1 MNLHEYQG
9 KLLFAEY
16 NLPVSKGKV
25 IFDAKDAIDA
35 CDEIGGDKWVV
46 KAQVHAGGRG
56 KSGGVQLIDNPEQA
70 IEFAQKWLG
79 NRLITYQTDAVGQ
92 IVNSILIEECT
103 DIAQE
108 LYLSAVID
116 RDTQKIVFIGSSEGG
131 VNIEEVAKNSPEK
144 IIYQGV
150 DLDDKDFSQHAENIG
165 KVLKLNPD
173 QQNQFSPM
181 LDNLVRLFVEKD
193 LSLLEINP
201 LVITKNGDLHCLD
214 AKINIDSNALFR
226 QPELMEMH
234 DESQEDPQ
242 EAEAAKH
249 DLSYVSLDGNIGCM
263 VNGAGLAMGTM
274 DTIKFFGGNPANFL
288 DVGGTATQ
296 ERVAKAFKIILKD
309 PEVKVVLVNIFGG
322 IVRCD
327 LIAEG
332 IVAAIKFFGGNP
344 ANFLDVGG
352 TATQERVAKAFK
364 IILKD
369 PEVKVVLVNI
379 FGGIVRCDLIAEGIV
394 AAIKEVGIEVPV
406 VVRLEGNNA
415 EIGAKIL
422 EESDIKVES
431 INDLGSAAKKS
442 VELAK

>member
-9 KLLFAEY
+9 KLLFAQY

-25 IFDAKDAIDA
+25 IFDASDAEDA
-35 CDEIGGDKWVV
+35 CNEIGGSKWVV

-56 KSGGVQLIDNPEQA
+56 KSGGVELIDSVKSA
-70 IEFAQKWLG
+70 TRFAERWLG
-79 NRLITYQTDAVGQ
+79 KRLVTYQTDKKGQ
-92 IVNSILIEECT
+92 LVNSILIEECT
-103 DIAQE
+103 SISKE
-108 LYLSAVID
+108 LYLSAVVD
-116 RDTQKIVFIGSSEGG
+116 RDSQKIVFIGSSEGG
-131 VNIEEVAKNSPEK
+131 VNIEDVAKNSPEK
-144 IIYQGV
+144 IIYQGI
-150 DLDDKDFSQHAENIG
+150 DIENSNAKEEAVSISR
-165 KVLKLNPD
+165 VLGLND
-173 QQNQFSPM
+173 IQTKQFIPM
-181 LDNLVRLFVEKD
+181 IENLLRLFIEKD

-201 LVITKNGDLHCLD
+201 LVINDNGDLHCLD

-226 QPELMEMH
+226 QPELQEMY
-234 DESQEDPQ
+234 DETQEDPQ
-242 EAEAAKH
+242 EAEAAKS

-309 PEVKVVLVNIFGG
+309 KEVKVVLVNIFGG

-332 IVAAIKFFGGNP
+332 VVAAMK
-344 ANFLDVGG
+344 
-352 TATQERVAKAFK
+352 E
-364 IILKD
+364 
-369 PEVKVVLVNI
+369 VNI
-379 FGGIVRCDLIAEGIV
+379 NI
-394 AAIKEVGIEVPV
+394 PV

-415 EIGAKIL
+415 DLGAQIL
-422 EESDIKVES
+422 SEANIAIHS
-431 INDLGSAAKKS
+431 INNLSDAANKA